1 MVILFQVWVYETHQL
16 VKLIVSRAP
25 QTVNKGRE
33 QILSSLAN
41 VTNMIVVLDDVRYH
55 VNQFGYIQ
63 PDWSDV
69 YLHLVDP
76 MKNDIMS
83 SWDVLTI
90 IDDKYDYLKDYYQN
104 FAIENV
110 VVCIIKKEYER

>member
-1 MVILFQVWVYETHQL
+1 MYETHQL

-25 QTVNKGRE
+25 QTVNEGRE

-41 VTNMIVVLDDVRYH
+41 VTNRIVVLDDVRYH
-55 VNQFGYIQ
+55 VNQHGYIQ

-76 MKNDIMS
+76 MRNDIMS
-83 SWDVLTI
+83 SWEVLTI

-110 VVCIIKKEYER
+110 VVCLLVLIK

>member
-1 MVILFQVWVYETHQL
+1 
-16 VKLIVSRAP
+16 VSRAP
-25 QTVNKGRE
+25 QTVNEGRE

-55 VNQFGYIQ
+55 VNQYGYIQ
-63 PDWSDV
+63 QNWSDV
-69 YLHLVDP
+69 YLHLINP
-76 MKNDIMS
+76 MRNDIMS

-110 VVCIIKKEYER
+110 VVCIKM